1 MVSQKENE
9 AIKKLREEKCNVD
22 GCQMEDTG
30 VCALHDVEVER
41 RASMKVLV
49 DKIPSIM
56 TKLNIIIG
64 TTGLVGMIIA
74 ASFVY
79 TTMVKSDL
87 RDDISSYKTE
97 NRASVTELRS
107 LVHEIAVTQ
116 GRNIQAQETQIQQ
129 LSKLNGSLSNI
140 IDRQMQYENSINK
153 RIDSRFDS
161 WGNRNNQQ
169 RD

>member
-1 MVSQKENE
+1 MVSKYAKEEIQELQKD
-9 AIKKLREEKCNVD
+9 KCSIN

-41 RASMKVLV
+41 RTNMKILV
-49 DKIPSIM
+49 DRIPSIM

-79 TTMVKSDL
+79 TTLVKSDL
-87 RDDISSYKTE
+87 KQDINSYKSE

-107 LVHEIAVTQ
+107 LVHDIAVTQ
-116 GRNIQAQETQIQQ
+116 GRNIQAQETQLDH
-129 LSKLNGSLSNI
+129 LSRLNTSLATI
-140 IDRQMQYENSINK
+140 VERQNQHEDSVNR
-153 RIDSRFDS
+153 RIDTRFDA
-161 WGNRNNQQ
+161 WGKQER
-169 RD
+169 